1 MGHPVSIYD
10 ILSDM
15 IPVAAQAVAAGA
27 LLLLLLSWYIWRD
40 IQKSDGVIPSERLTL
55 RGFVELIFEG
65 ISSLA
70 RDIMGEQWA
79 KHMPLIG
86 TMGLFILISNLMG
99 LVPGLGG
106 STTYIETNLSWA
118 VIAVISAE
126 IVGIRAHGVGGWLGH
141 FNPGPLWIAPLLFPV
156 EVISHLVRMMS
167 LTIRLTA
174 NMFAD
179 HTMVGIF
186 LSFSVVAW
194 FVPWALM
201 GLGVFVAFVQA
212 FIFTFLG
219 MVYIG
224 QALEEAH

>member
-10 ILSDM
+10 LLADT
-15 IPVAAQAVAAGA
+15 IPVAVQAVAAGA
-27 LLLLLLSWYIWRD
+27 LLLLLLSWYVWRD
-40 IQKSDGVIPSERLTL
+40 ISKSDSVIPDGRLTL
-55 RGFVELIFEG
+55 RSFIELIFEG

-70 RDIMGEQWA
+70 RDIIGEHWA

-86 TMGLFILISNLMG
+86 TMGLFILISNVMG

-106 STTYIETNLSWA
+106 STQFIETNGSWA

-126 IVGIRAHGVGGWLGH
+126 IVGIRAHGVAGWLGH
-141 FNPGPLWIAPLLFPV
+141 FNPGPIWIAPLLFPV
-156 EVISHLVRMMS
+156 EVISHLVRIMS

-186 LSFSVVAW
+186 LSFGVVAY
-194 FVPWALM
+194 FVPWALL
-201 GLGVFVAFVQA
+201 GLGLFVAFVQA